1 MNNLSDH
8 LKTVNDRLAVH
19 KPKADN
25 ESGTVDDATRVLAKK
40 CCSELMVQSDVLKIL
55 IAYLSKLR
63 NCFCLDS
70 EIERPPRNRNQLLGG
85 TREKGE

>member
-1 MNNLSDH
+1 
-8 LKTVNDRLAVH
+8 
-19 KPKADN
+19 
-25 ESGTVDDATRVLAKK
+25 LAKK

-70 EIERPPRNRNQLLGG
+70 EIERPPRNRKQLLGG